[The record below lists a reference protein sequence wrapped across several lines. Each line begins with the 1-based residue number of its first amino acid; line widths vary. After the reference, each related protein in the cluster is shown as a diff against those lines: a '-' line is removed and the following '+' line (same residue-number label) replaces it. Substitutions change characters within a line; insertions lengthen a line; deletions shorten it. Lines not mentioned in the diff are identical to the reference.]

1 MDGVSARRTR
11 RDQRLDEA
19 ARVAWL
25 YFIAGKTQDE
35 IASDMQLSRQAVQ
48 RLVTMAVK
56 EKLIH
61 FQVRHQVASCMELA
75 ERLTDRFGLEL
86 CEVVPT
92 DPDAPESTAG
102 VAIATANRME
112 RLLNAEAPIV
122 LCVGSGRTMRAAV
135 EEIHGLHRPQ
145 HKIVALVGSMAADGH
160 ATEYDVV
167 MRLADK
173 IGAQRFP
180 APVPVQARSI
190 EERKLLQSLSIYRS
204 LLTLR
209 EQAKASFLG
218 IAEVAWQAPLHRDGF
233 FSDAD
238 LSGLIDQGAIG
249 ELTGWAFDEEGRLL
263 DEDYNGKIVSLPLET
278 PPKRLTV
285 LVACGHLKT
294 LPLRAALTGRL
305 ANGLITDERTADAIL
320 SS

>member
-1 MDGVSARRTR
+1 MSARQTR

-56 EKLIH
+56 EKLIR
-61 FQVRHQVASCMELA
+61 FQVRHQISSCMELA
-75 ERLTDRFGLEL
+75 ERLTELHGLEL

-92 DPDAPESTAG
+92 DPEAPESIAG
-102 VAIATANRME
+102 VALAASSRIERM
-112 RLLNAEAPIV
+112 LSTEAPIV

-145 HKIVALVGSMAADGH
+145 HKIVALVGSMAAYGH
-160 ATEYDVV
+160 ATPYDVV

-180 APVPVQARSI
+180 AAVPVQAQSI
-190 EERKLLQSLSIYRS
+190 QERELVHSLSLYRS
-204 LLTLR
+204 LLNLR
-209 EQAKASFLG
+209 AEAKASFIG

-238 LSGLIDQGAIG
+238 LSRLIDHGAIG
-249 ELTGWAFDEEGRLL
+249 ELTGWAFDADGTVLGENVNGR
-263 DEDYNGKIVSLPLET
+263 IVSLPLEL
-278 PPKRLTV
+278 PPQRLTV
-285 LVACGHLKT
+285 VVGCGHLKT
-294 LPLRAALTGRL
+294 GPLRAALKGRL
-305 ANGLITDERTADAIL
+305 VTGLITDEFTARAL
-320 SS
+320 LES